1 MFSSENFQGNKPC
14 QLSSRLHICQNF
26 HFKFKSLDLLFKCTC
41 AYIIQ
46 QWDSFSDFS
55 CFYRMKR
62 GLNTERLK
70 SLLISPLSNSV
81 HPPILPTWHQSN
93 LFCTHYY
100 KPQIGHQPLP
110 CSPPT
115 PSSGLPQELSIR
127 PSVLSHS
134 LSWGPPQSSVNTL
147 PVITV
152 PSAFPQLRQPIIPN
166 CSQFCDGLVMWI
178 NVPSGRCCI
187 HRNHSLVI

>member
-14 QLSSRLHICQNF
+14 LLSSRLHICQNF

-55 CFYRMKR
+55 CFCRMKW
-62 GLNTERLK
+62 GLNMEQLK
-70 SLLISPLSNSV
+70 SLLISPPSNSV
-81 HPPILPTWHQSN
+81 HPPIPPTWHQSN

-110 CSPPT
+110 CSSP
-115 PSSGLPQELSIR
+115 
-127 PSVLSHS
+127 H
-134 LSWGPPQSSVNTL
+134 
-147 PVITV
+147 
-152 PSAFPQLRQPIIPN
+152 PQLRAPTRAFHSPLSFIP
-166 CSQFCDGLVMWI
+166 QFVLGTPTELCQYATRYYSPFGFSSI
-178 NVPSGRCCI
+178 KTA
-187 HRNHSLVI
+187 NHS